1 MNNKSR
7 WAVWAAG
14 LAFVIFYPHLFG
26 AYYTNMIVGI
36 AIFALYASSFNLL
49 LGYTGLLSFG
59 HAMYFGTGAYGT
71 ALALTH
77 IDGLPLI
84 PAIMIGLFAAIIL
97 ATCLAPIVVRVSGA
111 AFAMVHL
118 AFGQL
123 MFVMALKLRHITGGE
138 DGIGGFPIPPL
149 SIPGVFS
156 LDMKDSTL
164 FFYFAMAVI
173 IGSLCLIRFLI
184 KTPFGQVIV
193 GIRDNSNRINYA
205 GFRVPHSKAFMYVI
219 SGAFAGIAGS
229 VYVLFQNLVA
239 AYDAYH
245 IMIHFMPVMM
255 VMVGGVGTFIG
266 PVLGAAVF
274 GLLEEVVTYYTHNV
288 GVVYGVILIF
298 VIIYMPL
305 GLAGFINMLKLRIA
319 AIRMK
324 SADKS
329 RA

>member
-1 MNNKSR
+1 MNKKIQ
-7 WAVWAAG
+7 WTLWAAG
-14 LAFVIFYPHLFG
+14 LALIIFYPHVFG
-26 AYYTNMIVGI
+26 AYYANFLVGI

-59 HAMYFGTGAYGT
+59 HAMFFGTGAYGT

-84 PAIMIGLFAAIIL
+84 PAILIGIFSAMVLAICI
-97 ATCLAPIVVRVSGA
+97 APIVVRVGGA

-123 MFVMALKLRHITGGE
+123 MFMMALKLRHVTGGE
-138 DGIGGFPIPPL
+138 DGIGGFPTPPL
-149 SIPGVFS
+149 SVPGVFS

-173 IGSLCLIRFLI
+173 VGSLFLMRFLI

-193 GIRDNSNRINYA
+193 GIRDNANRINYA
-205 GFRVPHSKAFMYVI
+205 GFRVPHSKAFMYVV
-219 SGAFAGIAGS
+219 SAAFAGIAGS
-229 VYVLFQNLVA
+229 VYVLFQNLIS

-245 IMIHFMPVMM
+245 IMVHFMPVIM

-266 PVLGAAVF
+266 PVLGAVIF
-274 GLLEEVVTYYTHNV
+274 GVLEEVVTYYTHNV

-305 GLAGFINMLKLRIA
+305 GLAGFLNTIRMRLS
-319 AIRMK
+319 AIWMK

-329 RA
+329 SA